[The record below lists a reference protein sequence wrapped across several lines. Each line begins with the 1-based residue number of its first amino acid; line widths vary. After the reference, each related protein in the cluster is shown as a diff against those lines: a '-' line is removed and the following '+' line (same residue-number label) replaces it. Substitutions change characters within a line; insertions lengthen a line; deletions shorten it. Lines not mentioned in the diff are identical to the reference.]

1 MSTLLRALKTTG
13 IAAAWV
19 AILMFMVGRAP
30 FYEHPFAW
38 FGSMVLTVI
47 AVEMAFSF
55 VTLVFCS
62 FARYL
67 SPHQA
72 G

>member
-19 AILMFMVGRAP
+19 SILVFMVGRAP

-47 AVEMAFSF
+47 AVDMAFNF
-55 VTLVFCS
+55 VTVVCS
-62 FARYL
+62 GLTRYL
-67 SPHQA
+67 TPHQA